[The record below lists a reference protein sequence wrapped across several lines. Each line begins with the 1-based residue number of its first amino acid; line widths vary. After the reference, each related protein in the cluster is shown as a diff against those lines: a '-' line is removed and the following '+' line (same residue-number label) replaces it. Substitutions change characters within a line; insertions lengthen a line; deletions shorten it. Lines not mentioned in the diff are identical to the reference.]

1 MIITIISFM
10 EGIVMKI
17 RILGSGGG
25 EGFPAP
31 FCSCEHCEDAR
42 KKGGKSLRTLSQSII
57 DNTLLIDLPSD
68 TNAHCLRF
76 KINLGQIQNI
86 LITHSHPDHYV
97 PDLLATRGDLYAHNM
112 KYKNLYIYGPSD
124 LKALF
129 NRANISKT
137 IRENIHFIDL
147 KAGEKVKIGEYDVT
161 PIDALHAPTLGSLN
175 YIIEKDGK
183 SLLYLIDSGYP
194 TEATLE
200 FLKGMNK
207 VFNAVVMD
215 GTMGTSEPLTYLYHM
230 GYEEN
235 KQLKQELIQKG
246 IADTCTRF
254 VVTHITHNKSEYHE
268 KVEEIFK
275 GTGISV
281 AYDGFETE
289 I

>member
-1 MIITIISFM
+1 MTFGNQQ
-10 EGIVMKI
+10 E
-17 RILGSGGG
+17 
-25 EGFPAP
+25 
-31 FCSCEHCEDAR
+31 
-42 KKGGKSLRTLSQSII
+42 LS
-57 DNTLLIDLPSD
+57 N
-68 TNAHCLRF
+68 
-76 KINLGQIQNI
+76 
-86 LITHSHPDHYV
+86 
-97 PDLLATRGDLYAHNM
+97 
-112 KYKNLYIYGPSD
+112 YGPSD

-129 NRANISKT
+129 NRANISET

-194 TEATLE
+194 TKATLE

-207 VFNAVVMD
+207 VFDAVVMD
-215 GTMGTSEPLTYLYHM
+215 GTMGISEPLTYLYHM

-281 AYDGFETE
+281 AYDGFEAE